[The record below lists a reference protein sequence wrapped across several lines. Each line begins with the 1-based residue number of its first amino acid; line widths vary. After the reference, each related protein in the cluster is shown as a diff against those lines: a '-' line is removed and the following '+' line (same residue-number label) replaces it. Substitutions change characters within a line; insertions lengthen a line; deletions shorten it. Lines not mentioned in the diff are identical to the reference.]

1 MSLTFFFITLYLTSF
16 LSKNQFD
23 FFIHF
28 LSTKK
33 YFYALK
39 IFSVF
44 LFFFSFFCRNNECQK
59 YLRSL
64 RYIDELQKFV
74 EDNQWKR
81 SLAIEPNQLKPDIE
95 QENQDVLGHLNLSP
109 SKMSAREHARVDR
122 PFVPGHR
129 RAKSDGCGMFMMKHK
144 DQSMS
149 TVQDAYKANYSHHLL
164 DDSKLEEENLKSPS
178 HTLPPNYLS
187 SKKASMERGGP
198 DGVKELLRNPGI
210 KCQHQVNKKFV
221 KCCLHLSNA
230 FNLTRN

>member
-1 MSLTFFFITLYLTSF
+1 M
-16 LSKNQFD
+16 
-23 FFIHF
+23 
-28 LSTKK
+28 
-33 YFYALK
+33 
-39 IFSVF
+39 
-44 LFFFSFFCRNNECQK
+44 
-59 YLRSL
+59 
-64 RYIDELQKFV
+64 QKFV

-95 QENQDVLGHLNLSP
+95 HENQDVLGHLNLSP

-210 KCQHQVNKKFV
+210 KCQHQVHS
-221 KCCLHLSNA
+221 CLLDLTNFTFQTNHEKIRETLFL
-230 FNLTRN
+230 FNL